1 MAQRDNQRASLLG
14 GGPNGFTQIPEPQP
28 TKGRRLSSPSPND
41 ATIDIPLTT
50 VQSKTSKRAPSWEAN
65 EKQPRFKIGLGGR
78 RRRRTENSRHS
89 EGGEGLTSMGK
100 LYKRILNFSII
111 TRYFLYLFPVGSL
124 IAVPIVVGA
133 TAAPN
138 ARIGGVRIGKIQ
150 AFVDAES

>member
-1 MAQRDNQRASLLG
+1 
-14 GGPNGFTQIPEPQP
+14 
-28 TKGRRLSSPSPND
+28 
-41 ATIDIPLTT
+41 
-50 VQSKTSKRAPSWEAN
+50 
-65 EKQPRFKIGLGGR
+65 
-78 RRRRTENSRHS
+78 
-89 EGGEGLTSMGK
+89 MGK